1 MNYNQK
7 KIIEFINSEKINKT
21 QLDKYKVYR
30 FFCKCY
36 AKTLI
41 DLYSKFNKKHGEE
54 LSYII
59 SGSNIMNYIYWHIL
73 SYTNNLRLT
82 VFLSER
88 AIFLFTEFLLLTK
101 DPNINRKFLFL
112 PNLNDA
118 IAFVF
123 ERTIGDLKINTE
135 YCNHL
140 NSTRIA
146 GQSIKNILEYCFVE
160 IYDTTQNSNFIH
172 YFDFIINNISNIVLV
187 IYNKIDNQIDNAE
200 FHIQNLISKI
210 YIKNVD
216 IDTKLY
222 LIKNSLEAFLKIYN
236 PSIKIAKLL
245 NIIEIALEDT
255 LIYINSKNNI
265 NRNLITN
272 YFKKQIK
279 KILKN
284 QPTNLV

>member
-7 KIIEFINSEKINKT
+7 QIIEFINSEKLDKT
-21 QLDKYKVYR
+21 ELDKYKVYR

-41 DLYSKFNKKHGEE
+41 DLYSKFNKKQGEE

-82 VFLSER
+82 LFLSER
-88 AIFLFTEFLLLTK
+88 AILLFTEFLLLTK

-135 YCNHL
+135 HCDHL
-140 NSTRIA
+140 KSTRIA
-146 GQSIKNILEYCFVE
+146 GQLIKNILEYCFME
-160 IYDTTQNSNFIH
+160 IYDTQNSNFIH
-172 YFDFIINNISNIVLV
+172 YFDFIINYISNIILV
-187 IYNKIDNQIDNAE
+187 IYNKIDNQINNADN
-200 FHIQNLISKI
+200 HIQNLISKI
-210 YIKNVD
+210 YIKNID

-236 PSIKIAKLL
+236 PNIKITKIL
-245 NIIEIALEDT
+245 NLIEIALEDT
-255 LIYINSKNNI
+255 LIYINSKNNT